1 MSITTKEQQNIDPST
16 QASTVEANVASP
28 NFAWVNRDR
37 FVMTPGRWILF
48 GAIALVIIVAISY
61 SFLRRT
67 ATPKEAE
74 APPAIPSAAGIVQ
87 FRMEQQWLIK
97 MKLAQAEK
105 QSLARQI
112 TSTGRV
118 IPAARNQAIVA
129 PPVSGILSNAR
140 LPRVGEQV
148 KQGQTLA
155 VLNQRPTAAESA
167 QIATSNA
174 QLRLEN
180 ARLEAERRR
189 LRQVAIEADVRL
201 NQAKT
206 EYERAQR
213 LYERK
218 AYSLRQLQAAEAD
231 YKAAEA
237 NHAAAD
243 QQLKALTDGSAGE
256 LGGVGVPTSY
266 GVRAPISGTVVK
278 VSKAMGEQV
287 AAGEAIVEIV
297 NLDTVWVEAPIFERD
312 LSYLSKQAN
321 PIFTTQAYPGVE
333 FNGTIVDIGAVINE
347 QSRAATVIFEVPN
360 PDRTLRIGMQAN
372 VRLDAGEISDALI
385 IPKEA
390 MLDNEGK
397 KIVYVLISGEEFQRR
412 EITIGDEYGNKVA
425 VLSGLQPGERVVT
438 QGAYQIRLQELRPAD
453 AGAHSHET

>member
-1 MSITTKEQQNIDPST
+1 MSISTKEEQNIDPSA
-16 QASTVEANVASP
+16 QASSVEANGASR
-28 NFAWVNRDR
+28 NFGWVNNSGS
-37 FVMTPGRWILF
+37 VMTRGRWIIL
-48 GAIALVIIVAISY
+48 GAIALVIIIVISY

-67 ATPKEAE
+67 ATSKQAE
-74 APPAIPSAAGIVQ
+74 APPAVPSAAGMVQ

-105 QSLARQI
+105 QSVARQI
-112 TSTGRV
+112 ASTGRV

-129 PPVSGILSNAR
+129 PPVGGILSAGR
-140 LPRVGEQV
+140 LPRVGDQV
-148 KQGQTLA
+148 RQGQIVA

-167 QIATSNA
+167 QIAAGNA

-189 LRQVAIEADVRL
+189 LRQAAIEADVRL

-287 AAGEAIVEIV
+287 AAGEAIIEIV
-297 NLDTVWVEAPIFERD
+297 NLEIVWVEAPIFERD

-347 QSRAATVIFEVPN
+347 QSRAATVVFEVPN
-360 PDRTLRIGMQAN
+360 RDRTLRIGMQAN

-390 MLDNEGK
+390 VLDNEGK

-412 EITIGDEYGNKVA
+412 DVTLGDEYGGKVA
-425 VLSGLQPGERVVT
+425 ILKGLEAGERVVT
-438 QGAYQIRLQELRPAD
+438 QGALQLKLQELRPAN
-453 AGAHSHET
+453 AGAHTHET

>member
-1 MSITTKEQQNIDPST
+1 MTRVNEERSNEPVVVSSYGGAPPPERERFSMS
-16 QASTVEANVASP
+16 
-28 NFAWVNRDR
+28 
-37 FVMTPGRWILF
+37 PGRWTAVAVA
-48 GAIALVIIVAISY
+48 AIAVIALISY

-67 ATPKEAE
+67 AGSAQPVS
-74 APPAIPSAAGIVQ
+74 PPAPSQAGTVQ
-87 FRMEQQWLIK
+87 FRMEQQWLIR

-129 PPVSGILSNAR
+129 PPVAGILSTAR

-167 QIATSNA
+167 QIAAGNA

-243 QQLKALTDGSAGE
+243 QQLAALTDGSAGK

-287 AAGEAIVEIV
+287 APGEAIVEIV

-312 LSYLSKQAN
+312 LSYLSKQAK
-321 PIFTTQAYPGVE
+321 PVFTTQAYPGVE

-360 PDRTLRIGMQAN
+360 RDRTLRIGMQAN
-372 VRLDAGEISDALI
+372 VRLDAGESSEALI

-390 MLDNEGK
+390 VLDNEGK

-412 EITIGDEYGNKVA
+412 DVTLGDEYGGEVA
-425 VLSGLQPGERVVT
+425 ILRGLEAGERVVT
-438 QGAYQIRLQELRPAD
+438 QGALQLKLQELRPAD
-453 AGAHSHET
+453 AGAHTHET

>member
-1 MSITTKEQQNIDPST
+1 MSLSTKEQENIDPSEP
-16 QASTVEANVASP
+16 ASAADAYGASP
-28 NFAWVNRDR
+28 NYAAVSRDR
-37 FVMTPGRWILF
+37 SAMTRGRWITL
-48 GAIALVIIVAISY
+48 GAIALVVVIAISY

-67 ATPKEAE
+67 ATSKQAE
-74 APPAIPSAAGIVQ
+74 APPAVQSTAGIVQ
-87 FRMEQQWLIK
+87 FRMEQQWLIR

-105 QSLARQI
+105 ESVARQI
-112 TSTGRV
+112 NSTGRV

-129 PPVSGILSNAR
+129 PPVGGILSTGK

-167 QIATSNA
+167 QIAAGNA

-180 ARLEAERRR
+180 ARIEAERRR

-243 QQLKALTDGSAGE
+243 QQLNALTDGSAGK

-347 QSRAATVIFEVPN
+347 QSRAATVVFEVPN
-360 PDRTLRIGMQAN
+360 RDRTLRIGMQAN
-372 VRLDAGEISDALI
+372 VRLDAAEVSDALI
-385 IPKEA
+385 IPKKA
-390 MLDNEGK
+390 VLDNEGK

-412 EITIGDEYGNKVA
+412 DVTLGDEYGGKVA
-425 VLSGLQPGERVVT
+425 ILKGLETGERVVT
-438 QGAYQIRLQELRPAD
+438 QGALQLKLQELRPAN
-453 AGAHSHET
+453 AGAHTHET